1 MTGPSPRA
9 EAETGPAPAAHRVPG
24 PRSLPAVLAPIL
36 ALAALSLVAVI
47 AAAAAG
53 GPAATI
59 LARAGALA
67 RHGAPVAALLADL
80 SGALVLGG
88 GVVAGWVLGDEE
100 DRDAR
105 PRVLRAVTAGTV
117 VWTLAQL
124 ALVLTSY
131 AIATGQP
138 VTSPSFGS
146 DLPVYLAT
154 DLGGWLLV
162 SLVLAAATTVLA
174 VGGTGPRAARL
185 LALCASASLLAKAM
199 TGHASGSAGHETAT
213 STMLVHL
220 IAGGIWIGGLAVLQ
234 LVPGDRP
241 GAAAVV
247 RRFSRLALVCWIAL
261 LASGAWALAV
271 RMNGPGD
278 LLTSAYVQLGAAKA
292 MILALL
298 GGAGALQRRLLAQEA
313 SARPHDGALYRR
325 LAVLELALMGL
336 AVALAAAMSSSP
348 PPAAQVPGSAQPAE
362 LLTDYPLPPAPDL
375 AGILVS
381 WRPDAFAIAAVAI
394 LALAWWWPT
403 APHRSRRSTGLLVAG
418 LAAALLV
425 QCGPLAVY
433 GKVLVSAHLAQHVAL
448 LTVIGPLLGAALAT
462 SVPGHRADR
471 RRWAAAGT
479 AVLAVGALALVYST
493 PLVRLALDSHIAHL
507 ALIVGVVAAGAV
519 LGAAARSSRI
529 AAVTGG
535 LALGAGALVL
545 ALGSTLIAPSWFGAT
560 GRPWLADAH
569 ADQQRAG
576 WALLVWALAWT
587 AVAVA
592 AGRRP
597 RGDQE
602 RGARSSSNSERT
614 LRRRASRSSRSTKG
628 S

>member
-1 MTGPSPRA
+1 MTRPSPRA
-9 EAETGPAPAAHRVPG
+9 EAEARTAAAAPRAPG
-24 PRSLPAVLAPIL
+24 PRALPALMM
-36 ALAALSLVAVI
+36 ALAGLSLVAMV

-59 LARAGALA
+59 LASAGALA

-88 GVVAGWVLGDEE
+88 AVVAGWVLGDEG
-100 DRDAR
+100 DRETR

-185 LALCASASLLAKAM
+185 LALCAGASLLAKAM

-241 GAAAVV
+241 GAAGVV
-247 RRFSRLALVCWIAL
+247 RRYSRLALVCWVAL
-261 LASGAWALAV
+261 LVSGVWALAV
-271 RMNGPGD
+271 RMDGPGD

-292 MILALL
+292 VLLVLL
-298 GGAGALQRRLLAQEA
+298 GGAGALQRRLLAEEA
-313 SARPHDGALYRR
+313 AGLAHDGGLYRR

-348 PPAAQVPGSAQPAE
+348 PPAAQVPGSTQPAE
-362 LLTDYPLPPAPDL
+362 LLTDYPLPAPPDL
-375 AGILVS
+375 AGILAS
-381 WRPDAFAIAAVAI
+381 WRPDPFAIAAVAV
-394 LALAWWWPT
+394 LALMWWWPT
-403 APHRSRRSTGLLVAG
+403 APVRSRRGTGLLVAG
-418 LAAALLV
+418 LAVVLLV

-433 GKVLVSAHLAQHVAL
+433 GKVLVSAHLAQHLAL
-448 LTVIGPLLGAALAT
+448 LTVAGPLLGAALAT
-462 SVPGHRADR
+462 SAPGGRADR
-471 RRWAAAGT
+471 GRWAAAGA
-479 AVLAVGALALVYST
+479 AVLAVGALALVYAT

-507 ALIVGVVAAGAV
+507 ALIVGAVAAGAV
-519 LGAAARSSRI
+519 LGAAARSSPI
-529 AAVTGG
+529 AGVAGG
-535 LALGAGALVL
+535 LALGVGALVL
-545 ALGSTLIAPSWFGAT
+545 ARGSALIAPSWFGAT
-560 GRPWLADAH
+560 GRPWLADAL

-576 WALLVWALAWT
+576 WALLGWALAWT
-587 AVAVA
+587 AAAVA

-597 RGDQE
+597 RADQE